1 MLILLIIIS
10 CLLAAFLTLSV
21 IVNIKLIKEYSS
33 LTDFFAKM
41 ENSVYEDYMFFD
53 KLCKTNLLMN
63 DPFVVELIER
73 LKNTR
78 IQFENY
84 LETIRKN
91 NGTEFSSSDKEKET
105 SKKA

>member
-1 MLILLIIIS
+1 MIIFLIIVC
-10 CLLAAFLTLSV
+10 CLLVVFSILSTIINV
-21 IVNIKLIKEYSS
+21 KLFKEYTS

-41 ENSVYEDYMFFD
+41 ENNVYEDYMFFD

-91 NGTEFSSSDKEKET
+91 NGTEFSSSDKEKEA
-105 SKKA
+105 SKKT

>member
-1 MLILLIIIS
+1 MLILIIIS
-10 CLLAAFLTLSV
+10 CLLAVFLTLSI
-21 IVNIKLIKEYSS
+21 IVNVKLIKEYGS

-41 ENSVYEDYMFFD
+41 ENSVYEDFMFFD

-78 IQFENY
+78 NKFEDY
-84 LETIRKN
+84 LEVIRKS
-91 NGTEFSSSDKEKET
+91 NGIEFSSSDKEEET
-105 SKKA
+105 SKKT